1 MEEFQDSAPDT
12 EDFIMS
18 TLILYLPQQI
28 WIYGSQ
34 FLNNKNFFVTLRHIF
49 GERVQIYGVPLRLS

>member
-34 FLNNKNFFVTLRHIF
+34 FLNNKNFLVTLRHIF
-49 GERVQIYGVPLRLS
+49 GERLQIL